1 MMKSWYV
8 ALVLTATLT
17 SAALAAEWR
26 TYVNDRFGATADI
39 PADYK
44 EGEAPANDDGR
55 RFTSPEGDA
64 TIAVW
69 GSLAASL
76 EDESFA
82 QYAERLVSYDKQ
94 DGWDI
99 SYTAGKKDW
108 YAFSGT
114 KGDQI
119 VFEKIIQACDGQ
131 IANHVRLEYPASR
144 KKEFDAIVGHVT
156 KSLRSEKGWQC

>member
-39 PADYK
+39 PAYYK

-64 TIAVW
+64 TIAIW

-82 QYAERLVSYDKQ
+82 QYAERLVSYAKQ